1 MTARMVRHTAGSDLT
16 LRNDRGARSTAVRVW
31 AAHDGGDHGCGG
43 GWGALFA
50 GVASDF
56 SFTFMPPI
64 PAGKFAVS
72 ISSDTV
78 LSLGLT
84 KGEEWADIVDP
95 EVH

>member
-1 MTARMVRHTAGSDLT
+1 
-16 LRNDRGARSTAVRVW
+16 
-31 AAHDGGDHGCGG
+31 
-43 GWGALFA
+43 LFA